1 MPIIRAKGVDSVT
14 VSEDGKHT
22 VFEFESADEKRNFG
36 VVLPSA
42 ALSGL
47 MTLAWQASDRSRV
60 ILQSDSDALKKGALQ
75 VESLDFHAHPDSDGV
90 QVYFRLA
97 DGVSLA
103 IDVHQDMAVH
113 LRDVLNVLLGYLS
126 NASSSS
132 KPH

>member
-1 MPIIRAKGVDSVT
+1 MPIIRAKGIDSVT

-47 MTLAWQASDRSRV
+47 MTLAWQASGRSRV
-60 ILQSDSDALKKGALQ
+60 ILQSDSDASEPQVLQ
-75 VESLDFHAHPDSDGV
+75 VESLDFQSYPDSDGI
-90 QVYFRLA
+90 QVHFRLA

-103 IDVHQDMAVH
+103 IDMHQNMAMH
-113 LRDVLNVLLGYLS
+113 LRDTLNVLLGYVS
-126 NASSSS
+126 NASLRA